1 MRIYQR
7 HLVAIFSVL
16 LLAMIGLE
24 TGMAQSPLHLF
35 GYFSTRFEKTFETYG
50 PNGVLDEAT
59 PSDFAYPFF
68 NIMGQYRINDQFRVF
83 LNINGAKASTL
94 DVRNFWGEYSASRY
108 LNVRIGKI
116 YRKFGLY
123 NEILDAVPT
132 YYGIEPPELFDTDH
146 LMISRTTM
154 AMVYGSVDLGPGM
167 FSYSGSTDNGE
178 GDPLNGPGRHAFPFC
193 YDLQYS
199 FEGGNY
205 TLGTSGYSSFGSAT
219 PNVSISGGSPKSGVI
234 NWMKSDKF
242 TIFGVYAEAKV
253 SNLTLQGEYWTSSHE
268 GVRDTA
274 KVKTVVQSAGINST
288 QRARFL
294 INPAATGAVKGIN
307 VNTSAVYV
315 IQTWY
320 LRAGYSFETG
330 IGELAPYLQW
340 DWYQNPE
347 TIASKTYGG
356 DDEAGVADD
365 GTFNKSTVGIIYRP
379 TSEVAV
385 KFDQSYHFYKFN
397 GENVLYPE
405 IRLDFSFTFGI

>member
-108 LNVRIGKI
+108 LNVSIGKI

-167 FSYSGSTDNGE
+167 FS
-178 GDPLNGPGRHAFPFC
+178 
-193 YDLQYS
+193 
-199 FEGGNY
+199 
-205 TLGTSGYSSFGSAT
+205 
-219 PNVSISGGSPKSGVI
+219 
-234 NWMKSDKF
+234 
-242 TIFGVYAEAKV
+242 
-253 SNLTLQGEYWTSSHE
+253 
-268 GVRDTA
+268 
-274 KVKTVVQSAGINST
+274 
-288 QRARFL
+288 
-294 INPAATGAVKGIN
+294 
-307 VNTSAVYV
+307 
-315 IQTWY
+315 
-320 LRAGYSFETG
+320 
-330 IGELAPYLQW
+330 
-340 DWYQNPE
+340 
-347 TIASKTYGG
+347 
-356 DDEAGVADD
+356 
-365 GTFNKSTVGIIYRP
+365 
-379 TSEVAV
+379 
-385 KFDQSYHFYKFN
+385 
-397 GENVLYPE
+397 
-405 IRLDFSFTFGI
+405 